1 MCSKDIMGRA
11 LIPSDRSETTL
22 FRSLQSQRL
31 TKKAVLFVIV
41 FIFIPMLLIFWFASN
56 RASLSI
62 KMQVGE
68 ALSELNKQN
77 HATMD
82 RVMDAVDQ
90 KLVTIMSSDTI
101 QQWRDDSQS
110 GVDRSLHKYIA
121 TENVL
126 SNYSTNVNY
135 SLFVLTKHPGNYEF
149 APSTHVSGA
158 GVFFIESLDEKAW
171 IRKAAEMDGEV
182 LIEHIEQFGF
192 NQDSHKTIALIR
204 AVIDLSHGGK
214 PISVIA
220 ATEIEKLLMTE
231 INSITLPVDTRV
243 YLTDRKGTVL
253 VGLDAVGPTFTIPE
267 NGKELL
273 PGVWVTESH
282 MYVYHDSV
290 SYANRLIYEIPL
302 RSLLGS
308 YNEVQGIIRIIAV
321 CYFIVL
327 LFFLFYLGKSVLRP
341 LARLASLSRSYEPGK
356 EMKRYAEEDRKDEI
370 GTSYRSFY
378 LMTERLNQ
386 LVKEKYV
393 MEIKQK
399 ESELNLMHSQ
409 ITPHLLYNTL
419 DSVYWY
425 GLRGGVPEVADM
437 VRDLST
443 MLRIGLSRGKEI
455 ITIREELSHVEA
467 YLHLQEKRYNHSFRF
482 HIHTEEGTEHCL
494 LPKVI
499 MQPIVENSILHG
511 IGKMDGEGEVWV
523 GISVSG
529 DSLFISVED
538 NGFRPLDLEKVE
550 AILSGTADPDKGFG
564 IRNVHKRIQLRFGKE
579 YGLTYFAR
587 EEGGTRALIKLPVI
601 QSEQELAVY
610 IA

>member
-1 MCSKDIMGRA
+1 MS
-11 LIPSDRSETTL
+11 L
-22 FRSLQSQRL
+22 FRRMKSQRL
-31 TKKAVLFVIV
+31 TKKAVFFVII

-62 KMQVGE
+62 KMQVGK

-82 RVMDAVDQ
+82 RVMDSVDQ
-90 KLVTIMSSDTI
+90 KLVNIMSSDTI
-101 QQWRDDSQS
+101 QQWSDDSHS
-110 GVDRSLHKYIA
+110 NVERSLQKYIA
-121 TENVL
+121 TESML

-135 SLFVLTKHPGNYEF
+135 SLFVMTKHPGNYYF
-149 APSTHVSGA
+149 APSPHVSGS
-158 GVFFIESLDEKAW
+158 GVFFIESLNEKTW
-171 IRKAAEMDGEV
+171 IEQAVEADGRV
-182 LIEHIEQFGF
+182 LVERIDQFGF
-192 NQDSHKTIALIR
+192 NQDSRKTIALVR
-204 AVIDLSHGGK
+204 TVKDLSHGGK

-231 INSITLPVDTRV
+231 MNSITLPEHARV
-243 YLTDRKGTVL
+243 FLTDMKGTVL
-253 VGLDAVGPTFTIPE
+253 VGSNAEESTFIIPD

-273 PGVWVTESH
+273 PNVWVTDSH

-302 RSLLGS
+302 RSMLGS
-308 YNEVQGIIRIIAV
+308 YNEVQRIIRVIAI
-321 CYFIVL
+321 CYFIVIL
-327 LFFLFYLGKSVLRP
+327 LFLFYLGKSVLRP
-341 LARLASLSRSYEPGK
+341 MARLASLTRSYEPGK
-356 EMKRYAEEDRKDEI
+356 EMKRYAEEARNDEI

-425 GLRGGVPEVADM
+425 GIRGGVPEVADM

-482 HIHTEEGTEHCL
+482 HIRMEERTEHFL

-499 MQPIVENSILHG
+499 MQPLVENSILHG
-511 IGKMDGEGEVWV
+511 IGKMDGEGEVWI

-529 DSLFISVED
+529 DSLLISVED

-564 IRNVHKRIQLRFGKE
+564 IRNVHKRIQLRFGE
-579 YGLTYFAR
+579 GYGLTYFAR
-587 EEGGTRALIKLPVI
+587 EEGGTKALIRLPVI
-601 QSEQELAVY
+601 SSEQELAVY